1 MRFKEGSLF
10 FLSLL
15 FLAGCSTEYNLATKK
30 EEWIYYSTDQETN
43 MGRTIAKA
51 VDKQYKPIND
61 PLVQKRVEDIGAKI
75 AAVCDRKEISYHFY
89 AIDDKQ
95 EPNAFSLPGGYV
107 YVNKKLMDM
116 VAANDNEL
124 ACILGHEVGHVV
136 ARHSMKRLQA
146 SMGYSLFRLLVAA
159 APVQGSGELGYGADV
174 AFTEI
179 LLGYS
184 REDELLADQL
194 GTRYAKAAGY
204 DPHGMITF
212 LEKLRAYDRRQ
223 PLKPMN
229 YFKTHPYIPDRIR
242 VVKQELGE
250 KPSFND
256 FINVEQEPHK
266 Q

>member
-1 MRFKEGSLF
+1 MKLKAALLS
-10 FLSLL
+10 FLCVFL
-15 FLAGCSTEYNLATKK
+15 LAGCASEYNLATKQ
-30 EEWIYYSTDQETN
+30 EEQMYYSTDQEVQ
-43 MGRTIAKA
+43 MGRSIAKA
-51 VDKQYKPIND
+51 IDKEYKPIND

-89 AIDDKQ
+89 AIDDKLD
-95 EPNAFSLPGGYV
+95 PNAFSLPGGYI
-107 YVNKKLMDM
+107 YVNKKLMDL
-116 VAANDNEL
+116 VANDNEL

-136 ARHSMKRLQA
+136 ARQSMKKLQA
-146 SMGYSLFRLLVAA
+146 AMGYSLFRVLLAS
-159 APVQGSGELGYGADV
+159 APVKGSGDLGYGADV

-223 PLKPMN
+223 PLKPMS

-242 VVKQELGE
+242 IVKQELGE
-250 KPSFND
+250 KASFND
-256 FINVEQEPHK
+256 YINIEQEPHK